1 MKFRN
6 YWVWA
11 FLATMAVM
19 VNAPAAPLQHPDC
32 SGIER
37 WPTRMAYQQLK
48 NAGIVNSEQID
59 FSKTKTVRLA
69 SEKISDDEYRQI
81 HQVTFTRTDLSA
93 ITVITSNLSSNEEC
107 SMSAVDVFVVSA
119 HLSGK

>member
-1 MKFRN
+1 
-6 YWVWA
+6 
-11 FLATMAVM
+11 
-19 VNAPAAPLQHPDC
+19 
-32 SGIER
+32 
-37 WPTRMAYQQLK
+37 MAYQQLK